1 MIRITV
7 ANPHGLH
14 ARPAARFVQTAS
26 SFDALVQVR
35 DLTNGRG
42 PADAKSLNAV
52 ATLGAATG
60 HELEV
65 TATGPQAAEA
75 IAAVQALA
83 SRNFDEEVGGPD
95 EARPRSTSHSRHRGR
110 PRGRRPPGILGIAR
124 SSRAAPHSASTCRR

>member
-1 MIRITV
+1 MTTITV

-14 ARPAARFVQTAS
+14 ARPAARFVQAAS

-42 PADAKSLNAV
+42 PADAKSLNAI

-60 HELEV
+60 HEMEIA
-65 TATGPQAAEA
+65 ATGPQAAEA
-75 IAAVQALA
+75 IAAVRALA

-95 EARPRSTSHSRHRGR
+95 ERRPRCHL
-110 PRGRRPPGILGIAR
+110 PCR
-124 SSRAAPHSASTCRR
+124 SSRRTSRTAILRGFSASPGLASGLPSASTCPH